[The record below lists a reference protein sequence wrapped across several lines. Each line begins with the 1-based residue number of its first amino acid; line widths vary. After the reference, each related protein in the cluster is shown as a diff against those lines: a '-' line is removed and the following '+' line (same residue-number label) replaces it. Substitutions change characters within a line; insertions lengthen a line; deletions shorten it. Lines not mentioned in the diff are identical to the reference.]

1 MMRILFHLM
10 MVATLLAT
18 SACYKIDIPQGNI
31 IEQDAVDRLTPGM
44 SKRQVQVLLGTPLI
58 VDPFNQQR
66 WDYIY
71 LFLPSGNE
79 NNAQKRRLSLYF
91 AGDSLSRIEG
101 DREAPKEES
110 Q

>member
-1 MMRILFHLM
+1 MRILFYLI
-10 MVATLLAT
+10 MVTVFLVT
-18 SACYKIDIPQGNI
+18 GACYKIDIPQGNI

-58 VDPFNQQR
+58 TDPFNQQR
-66 WDYIY
+66 WDYVY

-101 DREAPKEES
+101 DRDQPEEES
-110 Q
+110 SQ